1 MELNVYRFT
10 DFGFSLQ
17 FRTESWHSSVWFY
30 RCQKL
35 PTNGRTEEVSNGKM
49 FLLKPLET
57 FASLFGYQ
65 EPIYSRR
72 KTQCKA

>member
-35 PTNGRTEEVSNGKM
+35 PTNGRTEEVSNGENHRRSLVLA
-49 FLLKPLET
+49 FGGGGYGERGS
-57 FASLFGYQ
+57 ASL
-65 EPIYSRR
+65 
-72 KTQCKA
+72 